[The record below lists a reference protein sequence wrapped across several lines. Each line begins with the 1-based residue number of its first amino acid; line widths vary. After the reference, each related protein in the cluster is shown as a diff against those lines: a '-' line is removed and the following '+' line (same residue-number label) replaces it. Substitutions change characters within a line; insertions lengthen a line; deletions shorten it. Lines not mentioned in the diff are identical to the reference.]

1 MARPRKTPTPAPG
14 EVAAPLPTDNDGVA
28 PVNTAYL
35 ESLIGYNARRTALTV
50 ISLFVERMAVYGVGP
65 VDFSVLSLIRHN
77 PGITSRVL
85 CASLGLLPPN
95 LVVMVQQFEQR
106 GLLEK
111 RPHPHDGRAI
121 ALYLTPP
128 GEAMM
133 AEAEQT
139 AFDLEIEATSALT
152 DGQRN
157 TLRRLLKLVYAPG
170 PKTAAARS
178 ARTVS
183 LKKNS

>member
-1 MARPRKTPTPAPG
+1 MARPRKTPTPAPDDG
-14 EVAAPLPTDNDGVA
+14 AALSPTDNDGVA

-95 LVVMVQQFEQR
+95 LVVVVQQFEQR
-106 GLLEK
+106 QLLEK

-121 ALYLTPP
+121 ALYLTPQ
-128 GEAMM
+128 GEALM
-133 AEAEQT
+133 AEAEDT
-139 AFDLEIEATSALT
+139 AFHLEIEATAALT
-152 DGQRN
+152 DAQRS

-170 PKTAAARS
+170 PKAVTSKTRS
-178 ARTVS
+178 RKTPQA
-183 LKKNS
+183 

>member
-1 MARPRKTPTPAPG
+1 
-14 EVAAPLPTDNDGVA
+14 
-28 PVNTAYL
+28 
-35 ESLIGYNARRTALTV
+35 
-50 ISLFVERMAVYGVGP
+50 

-106 GLLEK
+106 QLLEK

-121 ALYLTPP
+121 ALYLTSE
-128 GEAMM
+128 GEALM
-133 AEAEQT
+133 AEAEET
-139 AFDLEIEATSALT
+139 AFNLEIEATAALS
-152 DGQRN
+152 DAQRS

-170 PKTAAARS
+170 PNAVAPKTRS
-178 ARTVS
+178 RKPAQA
-183 LKKNS
+183 